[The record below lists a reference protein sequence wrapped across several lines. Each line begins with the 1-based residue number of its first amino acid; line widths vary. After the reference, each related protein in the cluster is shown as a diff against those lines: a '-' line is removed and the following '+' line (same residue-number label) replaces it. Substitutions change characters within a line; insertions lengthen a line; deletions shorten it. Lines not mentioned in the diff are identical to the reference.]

1 MSIPIVGNSGEN
13 MSKHDCKLVGCLD
26 LKAPIDSMKVE
37 AVLAKCE
44 WDFSYDD
51 SDSPIF
57 IDLKNGEITFDAQF
71 WGYGDSLS
79 DELEK
84 LFDSLE
90 PLLANGGTLEVL
102 DFDCKDSDTVHHIGP
117 SPEERIKAQVT
128 YAVNQLERF
137 AEGLLTK
144 EALDKIKKVA
154 LKSALKK

>member
-1 MSIPIVGNSGEN
+1 

-26 LKAPIDSMKVE
+26 LKEPIDSMKVE
-37 AVLAKCE
+37 AALAKCE

-57 IDLKNGEITFDAQF
+57 IDSNNGEITFDAQF

-79 DELEK
+79 DELEEF
-84 LFDSLE
+84 FDSLE

-102 DFDCKDSDTVHHIGP
+102 DFDSGDSETVVVPHHIGP
-117 SPEERIKAQVT
+117 SPDECIKAQVT

-144 EALDKIKKVA
+144 DALDKIKKVA